1 MKQILL
7 SLFILSSLLSCGDSS
22 QDKATKNICK
32 DFEKKIN
39 IDKEKCFKDKKYF
52 KELRF
57 QHDVVLEIE
66 RIKKFNNEV
75 EKFNLIDLKTNDQDF
90 LLVDIEN
97 FTKKNEINTEGS
109 LFKLRNDLDRKKLKF
124 KSYFEI
130 KRQENSEE
138 YFINFYNSDQYLYSS
153 LQKKETFKIPNL
165 SSAKFQNIEVKRKI
179 ETIIKSIGSE
189 RFGFGIPLNKANS
202 TIYGYFIN
210 REINRYDTNDLLSLY
225 KNKKIKLND
234 IKEQV
239 FYINEFYIT
248 DIKLEKISF
257 KKKEVE
263 DYVRDNKLLVAISNI
278 NK

>member
-22 QDKATKNICK
+22 QDKATKDICK

-153 LQKKETFKIPNL
+153 IQKKETFNIPNL
-165 SSAKFQNIEVKRKI
+165 YSAKFQNIEVKRKI
-179 ETIIKSIGSE
+179 ETIIKSLGSKI
-189 RFGFGIPLNKANS
+189 GFGIPLNKANS

-210 REINRYDTNDLLSLY
+210 REISKYDINDLFSLY
-225 KNKKIKLND
+225 KNKKIKLD
-234 IKEQV
+234 AIKDQV
-239 FYINEFYIT
+239 LYINEFYIT

-263 DYVRDNKLLVAISNI
+263 DYVRDNKLLVALSNI
-278 NK
+278 K

>member
-22 QDKATKNICK
+22 QDKATKDICK

-153 LQKKETFKIPNL
+153 IQKKETFNIPNL
-165 SSAKFQNIEVKRKI
+165 YSAKFQNIEVKRKI
-179 ETIIKSIGSE
+179 ETIIKSLGSKI
-189 RFGFGIPLNKANS
+189 GFGIPLNKANS

-210 REINRYDTNDLLSLY
+210 REISKYDINDLFSLY
-225 KNKKIKLND
+225 KNKKIKLD
-234 IKEQV
+234 AIKDQV
-239 FYINEFYIT
+239 LYINEFYIT

-263 DYVRDNKLLVAISNI
+263 DYVRDNTLLVALSNI
-278 NK
+278 K